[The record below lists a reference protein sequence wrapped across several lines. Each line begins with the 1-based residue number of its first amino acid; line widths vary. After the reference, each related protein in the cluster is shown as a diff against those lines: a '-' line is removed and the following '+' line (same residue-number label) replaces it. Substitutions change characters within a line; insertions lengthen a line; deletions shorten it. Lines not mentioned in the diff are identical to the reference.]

1 MIISKVSFTRKFNL
15 GNFESLDL
23 SIEAQL
29 GEKDNP
35 LEVWTI
41 LKDNAEMWFIDYK
54 KKLTGQVEEKPS
66 VASPTPLSQKPSAT
80 PPTAMPTLNMPEAI
94 SHLTEQHFENG
105 YYYINPKHFLPP
117 VDFQIVND
125 WIKQQHGEYVKA
137 TSNIPGHWRVK
148 N

>member
-1 MIISKVSFTRKFNL
+1 MST
-15 GNFESLDL
+15 SL
-23 SIEAQL
+23 SEAQL
-29 GEKDNP
+29 RAFIHE
-35 LEVWTI
+35 EVRKIFEAGLMYTAGCTEG
-41 LKDNAEMWFIDYK
+41 K
-54 KKLTGQVEEKPS
+54 TVSSPS
-66 VASPTPLSQKPSAT
+66 VISSPPSQKPSVT

-94 SHLTEQHFENG
+94 AHLTEQHFENG